1 MSNKANPAALS
12 ILKTF
17 TRIKLI
23 SGAQSAAIAAAL
35 RGSDAKFFV
44 DKLSE
49 LSRIFSDM
57 PRPYGQDGKGME
69 AIVYLRYFGGS
80 EGQALIIERD
90 GTDEQHQAFGL
101 VDLFGDGGELGFV
114 SIPEMT
120 ENGWELDLH
129 WTPKTRKEAEQKQD

>member
-1 MSNKANPAALS
+1 MQNATNASALS

-17 TRIKLI
+17 TQIKLI

-35 RGSDAKFFV
+35 RGSDARFFV

-49 LSRIFSDM
+49 LSQIFSAM
-57 PRPYGQDGKGME
+57 PRPYGQDGKGMN

-80 EGQALIIERD
+80 EGQAFIIERD
-90 GTDEQHQAFGL
+90 SSEEQHQAFGL

-114 SIPEMT
+114 SIPELT
-120 ENGWELDLH
+120 ANGWELDLH
-129 WTPKTRKEAEQKQD
+129 WTPKTRAEA